1 MEGIFQTQGI
11 TESVPS
17 DNGTPF
23 SSAEFEGCLVYLGPA
38 HPKRIPYW
46 PQSNGEV
53 ERCNKT
59 LLKEGKDRKKARAV
73 RQPTVLKLGTS
84 AIQSG
89 GKKGNAVLIEDQG
102 GNTKLRNASQMK
114 KVFQPD
120 PWIEATEADG
130 RKEAEDSWKQLLWY
144 RQPILINTL
153 PYLLNQVLV
162 PFTQGQLVLG
172 AIEHG
177 RVTLCPFVLYLLKT
191 PKCWSM

>member
-73 RQPTVLKLGTS
+73 RQQTVLKLGTS

-102 GNTKLRNASQMK
+102 GNTKLRNVLRFFSQTLELKPQKPM
-114 KVFQPD
+114 
-120 PWIEATEADG
+120 EE
-130 RKEAEDSWKQLLWY
+130 RKQRTAGSNCFD
-144 RQPILINTL
+144 TA
-153 PYLLNQVLV
+153 NQ
-162 PFTQGQLVLG
+162 
-172 AIEHG
+172 
-177 RVTLCPFVLYLLKT
+177 Y
-191 PKCWSM
+191 